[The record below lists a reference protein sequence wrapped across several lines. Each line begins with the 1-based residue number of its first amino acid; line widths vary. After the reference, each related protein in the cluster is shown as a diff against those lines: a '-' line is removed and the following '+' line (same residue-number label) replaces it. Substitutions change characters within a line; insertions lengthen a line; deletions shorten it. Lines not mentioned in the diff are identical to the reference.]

1 MAVIS
6 LREQSSNTWLQMHA
20 VEGAGSPE
28 YEERFQASL
37 LQFDLHV
44 STPILAAPVQV
55 VDMEG
60 VSSKQMIGHTRS
72 ADSQQ
77 ELQHNQDFQP
87 EMISKVKAFILWHDE
102 RC

>member
-1 MAVIS
+1 MAVMN
-6 LREQSSNTWLQMHA
+6 LREQSSDTWLQMHV

-28 YEERFQASL
+28 SEEPFQASL
-37 LQFDLHV
+37 PQFDLHV
-44 STPILAAPVQV
+44 SIPTPSAPMKV

-72 ADSQQ
+72 TDSQQ

-87 EMISKVKAFILWHDE
+87 EMISKVKVFSLWHD
-102 RC
+102 